1 MLTALAYVDLN
12 PVRAGMVGDALA
24 YPWSSARAHVEGRDE
39 SGLLDM
45 DLWRE
50 VRGHERWAEM
60 LGRPLPEEACRAVRE
75 ATFSGLPLG
84 NEGFVSRL
92 ERQFGR
98 RLRPGKPG
106 RKPKEAA
113 VGA

>member
-1 MLTALAYVDLN
+1 M
-12 PVRAGMVGDALA
+12 
-24 YPWSSARAHVEGRDE
+24 EGRDE
-39 SGLLDM
+39 GGLLDM
-45 DLWRE
+45 DLWHE

-60 LGRPLPEEACRAVRE
+60 LGRPLPEEVCRAVRA

-84 NEGFVSRL
+84 SEEFVSRL

-98 RLRPGKPG
+98 RLRPGRPG
-106 RKPKEAA
+106 PRPKEAA